1 MLMFISQIIGFVAF
15 LVFIISI
22 QQKEK
27 TKILFWQ
34 IVSFFGYVVQY
45 LLINA
50 YSGMVVY
57 TINML
62 KSIVFYY
69 ATKKNKKDKIIP
81 LLFICISLIS
91 GMGTYKEKY
100 DLIPIINSILSI
112 IFIWQS
118 SIIRLR
124 IGQIVICLLWIIYN
138 VFVQAYVGV
147 LTESLI
153 IITTIIALIRDNYN
167 IMKAICLKIQFKAE
181 VKTMNFSNALPVVSS
196 INLPSIYVR
205 NFKIKEKKNNYE

>member
-1 MLMFISQIIGFVAF
+1 MLVFISQIIGFAAF

-118 SIIRLR
+118 SIRRLR